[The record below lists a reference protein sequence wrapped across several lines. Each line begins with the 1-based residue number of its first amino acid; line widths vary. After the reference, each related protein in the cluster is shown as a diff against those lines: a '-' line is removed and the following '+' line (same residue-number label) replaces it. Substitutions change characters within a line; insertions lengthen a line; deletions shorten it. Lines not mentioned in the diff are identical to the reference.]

1 MRKDGQIAI
10 TYRTGETTIEKLLH
24 RLRQA
29 GVGIGDLA
37 TEEPDLEDVF
47 VALTSGLIK
56 EGTWQ
61 LASRPGEYRP
71 LHQAG
76 RGPRQ
81 RRLLNALDHVNA
93 LADASPGFV
102 WRLKGEGNNATD
114 IRPFRRSPMAIN
126 MSVWE
131 SVEALAAFA
140 YRNMDHRGV
149 MRRRRE
155 WFEEM
160 KVYMA
165 LWWIPA
171 GTLPTLEDAKAKLE
185 LLERLGPTPDAFTFK
200 QPFPPPSGVAVKPVL
215 DECA

>member
-1 MRKDGQIAI
+1 VPAYHLAQ
-10 TYRTGETTIEKLLH
+10 
-24 RLRQA
+24 
-29 GVGIGDLA
+29 VNIGR
-37 TEEPDLEDVF
+37 F
-47 VALTSGLIK
+47 IK
-56 EGTWQ
+56 QPVDPANADFME
-61 LASRPGEYRP
+61 
-71 LHQAG
+71 
-76 RGPRQ
+76 
-81 RRLLNALDHVNA
+81 ALDHVNA
-93 LADASPGFV
+93 LAEASPGFI

-114 IRPFRRSPMAIN
+114 IRPSDADPRLAIN

-131 SVEALAAFA
+131 SPEALAAFV

-171 GTLPTLEDAKAKLE
+171 GHTPTVAEAMEKLAV
-185 LLERLGPTPDAFTFK
+185 LERLGPTQHAFTFK
-200 QPFPPPSGVAVKPVL
+200 QPFPPPSGAGVAPIL